1 MLVECRKHTPLA
13 RCSPHST
20 KPVFLVYIYTYIH
33 SYLDIISIRRNIISI
48 RLNNGGQDQIQS
60 RISPQ
65 SRDLARTTFIS
76 GSYTQQQHTLSCR
89 RASSRDPTPNKQVTC
104 SFIYFVERE
113 IERQRAGREPVVRV
127 GSKRVLWC
135 CVCCGA
141 SPEDCLSYRPG
152 SHSNGTRKALSRAT
166 VLSPPPLP
174 QAQTQPPRPLRAIC
188 SFTTTSTHQHPSAAS
203 TPTNTTT
210 TPSATFHCY
219 SI

>member
-1 MLVECRKHTPLA
+1 MLVECRKHTPLNQT
-13 RCSPHST
+13 RISSIH
-20 KPVFLVYIYTYIH
+20 TYIPRH
-33 SYLDIISIRRNIISI
+33 YLDTPRHYLDTPQQRRPGPDTISHLTTIS
-48 RLNNGGQDQIQS
+48 RSRQDHIYK
-60 RISPQ
+60 
-65 SRDLARTTFIS
+65 RDTH
-76 GSYTQQQHTLSCR
+76 TQQQHTLSCR